1 MNILTTLSIR
11 NLKLNK
17 KRTISTIIG
26 IILSVALI
34 CAVASMGMSFLATLV
49 ENAKNQSGYW
59 HLKLENVS
67 DEEIKDIQNNRDV
80 KDTFAIK
87 ICGYSILQGSQNDYK
102 PYARL
107 ISMNESS
114 FKDLHFELIEG
125 RFPVNNNEVV
135 ISKTIMANG
144 KVEYKIGDTINL
156 NVGTRSIKP
165 GVNEKEY
172 DNIYDAEEIINATNY
187 SFKIV
192 GIIERPDTSFEKYS
206 EPGYTVITTGI
217 STGRSDL
224 YISLKSPK
232 NYKETIPQILGI
244 QSYESLSKN
253 DTETKYDYTLNKELL
268 RWEAFA
274 FIEGEPISITV
285 QIGMMGSLASEL
297 IQKGIQPKDVNFL
310 TVEGKMDEADFTLI
324 RNYMPNLVSIDL
336 SKSNATIIPDYT
348 FTQKKYLLNISLP
361 HALKSIG
368 QRAFSGCT
376 RLCGTIILPSSVT
389 AIEYG
394 AFMGCTNL
402 RKVLATGN
410 KITTLGDNIFGEEE
424 DKLIYKQ

>member
-1 MNILTTLSIR
+1 MNLRKILLVVAG
-11 NLKLNK
+11 L
-17 KRTISTIIG
+17 G
-26 IILSVALI
+26 IILNGSAQNSKRYTVAKP
-34 CAVASMGMSFLATLV
+34 GTLV
-49 ENAKNQSGYW
+49 EMLTEEEANEITHLVLQGKLNAIDFRHLRDEFKKLQILDISNASISMYAGKNGTHPDRFYVYPANCVPSYAFCKQVNDSTFTGKTS
-59 HLKLENVS
+59 LTQVILS
-67 DEEIKDIQNNRDV
+67 DKIKNIEDGAFKGCTNL
-80 KDTFAIK
+80 K
-87 ICGYSILQGSQNDYK
+87 ICQIRKKTPPNLLSEALADSITAIFVPLGSSDSY
-102 PYARL
+102 R
-107 ISMNESS
+107 
-114 FKDLHFELIEG
+114 
-125 RFPVNNNEVV
+125 R
-135 ISKTIMANG
+135 G
-144 KVEYKIGDTINL
+144 K
-156 NVGTRSIKP
+156 
-165 GVNEKEY
+165 
-172 DNIYDAEEIINATNY
+172 
-187 SFKIV
+187 
-192 GIIERPDTSFEKYS
+192 
-206 EPGYTVITTGI
+206 
-217 STGRSDL
+217 
-224 YISLKSPK
+224 
-232 NYKETIPQILGI
+232 
-244 QSYESLSKN
+244 
-253 DTETKYDYTLNKELL
+253 